1 MCGPFWRTVVSSR
14 LLSLLVIDGL
24 LRNVKPVVPVIL
36 TRARF
41 GEDCAEAA
49 VGNGL
54 EQYVIVGAGYETFA
68 MRRTDLMTQLT
79 VYELDQAPTQEAKL
93 LRMQKAGI
101 KKPDGV
107 RYVQCDLNV
116 ETLQDA
122 LGRAGFDEG
131 RPAMFSWF
139 GVTYYLGLETIRKT
153 LADIAANMAPGSTV
167 MFDYLA
173 DLVSVPDDFKQL
185 HRRCS
190 KFVARRGEPWLSSFN
205 PPQLPGIL
213 KELGYSDIENLEP
226 GMVADRYWSSVQ
238 VTITLQSWASVAPP
252 QPPAP
257 RRRRGIPALSPIGR
271 VSIPR
276 ALGSPLRNRGVRDG
290 IRLWPLH
297 SVGGDDRV
305 AGRALVPV
313 IMVPGMTGPIRR
325 RLLRTRHGTISCRFP
340 QARLPARECPPR

>member
-1 MCGPFWRTVVSSR
+1 MPESETKKARPSKTAELVAAARAEHIKRVSPPVFEDRLAHSMCGPFWRTVLSSR
-14 LLSLLVIDGL
+14 LLTLLVIDGL
-24 LRNVKPVVPVIL
+24 LRNVRPVVPVIL

-68 MRRTDLMTQLT
+68 MRRADLMTQLT

-93 LRMQKAGI
+93 LRMSEAGI
-101 KKPDGV
+101 NRPEGV

-122 LGRAGFDEG
+122 LGRAGFDER

-153 LADIAANMAPGSTV
+153 LADIATNMAPGSTV

-173 DLVSVPDDFKQL
+173 DLASVPDGSKQL
-185 HRRCS
+185 HRRCA

-205 PPQLPGIL
+205 PPELPGIL

-226 GMVADRYWSSVQ
+226 SMVGDRYWSSH
-238 VTITLQSWASVAPP
+238 TGDHYPP
-252 QPPAP
+252 IM
-257 RRRRGIPALSPIGR
+257 GLC
-271 VSIPR
+271 R
-276 ALGSPLRNRGVRDG
+276 ATTAAGS
-290 IRLWPLH
+290 
-297 SVGGDDRV
+297 S
-305 AGRALVPV
+305 
-313 IMVPGMTGPIRR
+313 
-325 RLLRTRHGTISCRFP
+325 
-340 QARLPARECPPR
+340 